1 MELSRFEKLDNN
13 NHYERY
19 YHHQKKTKDKKNK
32 KKQTHP
38 LPSLFVETNHAMA
51 DA

>member
-1 MELSRFEKLDNN
+1 MKDIITTKKK
-13 NHYERY
+13 
-19 YHHQKKTKDKKNK
+19 QKTKKTK